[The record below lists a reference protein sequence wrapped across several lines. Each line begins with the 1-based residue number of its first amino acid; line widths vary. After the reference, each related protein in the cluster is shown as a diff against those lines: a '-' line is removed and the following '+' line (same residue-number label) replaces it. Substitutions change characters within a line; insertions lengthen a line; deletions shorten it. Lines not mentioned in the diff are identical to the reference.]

1 MLDTGG
7 RKYVQSFLDRIALV
21 MSKRNI
27 TPTKITIM
35 ALIVGVISAVLN
47 ALGYI
52 ILALVLLWTSGLL
65 DVLDGTLARV
75 TKKSTSIG
83 TLMDIVFDRI
93 VEILVVFSFVY
104 KKPESY
110 LVYMLLLASII
121 LSMTV
126 FLTVGA
132 LSENNGY
139 KSFKYQTGII
149 ERTEAFIFF
158 SLAILFLDYSKY
170 ILGVL
175 SLLIFITAIQRF
187 IEGVRIFKTPK

>member
-1 MLDTGG
+1 MLDTDG